1 MADTARQDQP
11 RLSRHLH
18 REAAR
23 SAYPPAC
30 ADVLSPEMMAAARA
44 EIREWP
50 GYRPSPLRRLDVLE
64 GALGLSGLWYKD
76 ESTRFGLDS
85 FKALGGSYAV
95 LELAARTV
103 ERETGRRPPLSEIR
117 SGAHKD
123 ALKALTVVSAT
134 DGNHGRS
141 VAWGAQMAGARC
153 RIYIH
158 RHVSE
163 GREAALAALGAE
175 VVRVEGD
182 YDHSVRQCAEEAAA
196 NGWSIVS
203 DTSYEGYR
211 DLPRYVMAG
220 YTVMAGEAI
229 EQLQAAGAP
238 APTHLVVQAGVG
250 GVAAAMLARFW
261 AEFGAERPRLIVVEP
276 ERAACLIASAETGEA
291 ASVAIAEET
300 VMAGL
305 SCGETS
311 HLAWDILSRGA
322 DDFVV
327 IGEEGVAA
335 MMKQLADGR
344 AGGGAITAGESA
356 VPGLLALIALARAPK
371 AAAACGL
378 GPESRVLCF
387 GCEGATD
394 RAIYD
399 AMLADPAAETDV
411 LADLERLR

>member
-1 MADTARQDQP
+1 MSEQP
-11 RLSRHLH
+11 TLRRHLH
-18 REAAR
+18 RETLR
-23 SAYPPAC
+23 GGYPDAC
-30 ADVLSPEMMAAARA
+30 AAVLSPRMMEEARA
-44 EIREWP
+44 EIATWP
-50 GYRPSPLRRLDVLE
+50 GYAPTPLRRLDALQK
-64 GALGLSGLWYKD
+64 ALGLSALWYKD
-76 ESTRFGLDS
+76 EGARFGLDS

-103 ERETGRRPPLSEIR
+103 EQTTGARPPMAEIR
-117 SGAHKD
+117 AGTHAR
-123 ALKALTVVSAT
+123 ALKDLTVVSAT

-158 RHVSE
+158 RHVSA

-175 VVRVEGD
+175 VIRVEGD
-182 YDHSVRQCAEEAAA
+182 YDQSVRQCAQEASE

-203 DTSYEGYR
+203 DTSYEGYK
-211 DLPRYVMAG
+211 DLPRFVMAG
-220 YTVMAGEAI
+220 YTVMAAEAI
-229 EQLQAAGAP
+229 ERLREEGVG

-250 GVAAAMLARFW
+250 GVAAAMAARFW
-261 AEFGAERPRLIVVEP
+261 AGFGPARPHLIVVEP
-276 ERAACLIASAETGEA
+276 DRAACLIASAEQDA
-291 ASVAIAEET
+291 PASVAIAEET

-327 IGEEGVAA
+327 IGEEGVPA
-335 MMKQLADGR
+335 MMKMLAEGR
-344 AGGGAITAGESA
+344 AGGGAIAAGESA
-356 VPGLLALIALARAPK
+356 VPGLLALIALARAPE

-378 GPESRVLCF
+378 GPTSRVLCF

-394 RAIYD
+394 RAIYE
-399 AMLADPAAETDV
+399 AMLADPAAE
-411 LADLERLR
+411 ADLLAGVEAFA